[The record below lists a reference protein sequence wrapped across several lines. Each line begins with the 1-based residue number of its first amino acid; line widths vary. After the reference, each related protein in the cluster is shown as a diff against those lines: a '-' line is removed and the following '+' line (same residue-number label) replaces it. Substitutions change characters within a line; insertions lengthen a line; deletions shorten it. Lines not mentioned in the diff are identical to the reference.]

1 MSKLKTTF
9 KAAGYVSGITP
20 SISLVKSTG
29 EAVAGSVDHIGR
41 VSKAAWRAAKKPPVR
56 LPEVP
61 ATMSAEERFWTY
73 MQRFG
78 KGQEHLPILRQQTQ
92 SAAYMSALGVACFV
106 GMLFLF
112 PLGSGLLFDA
122 ARLIVPAALA
132 MVAAKHAYANWLFR
146 RESHGSFRDFI
157 HSGDWIPRR

>member
-20 SISLVKSTG
+20 TISLVKSTG
-29 EAVAGSVDHIGR
+29 DAVGRSLDHIGN
-41 VSKAAWRAAKKPPVR
+41 AWATAWKLARKPPAK
-56 LPEVP
+56 LPAVP
-61 ATMSAEERFWTY
+61 ASMTAENQFWTY

-92 SAAYMSALGVACFV
+92 SAAYMSALGAVCFV
-106 GMLFLF
+106 GTLLLF

-122 ARLIVPAALA
+122 ARLVVPVALFA
-132 MVAAKHAYANWLFR
+132 VTAKHAYANWLYR
-146 RESHGSFRDFI
+146 REAHGSFRDFI